1 MRTKTSLK
9 IMTGSAPLV
18 PLVSLFFILL
28 VFFMISNSLVFWP
41 GTKVE
46 TSLRLPK
53 ARISSLSEADKLVV
67 TITRSGQLFF
77 NDRHIA
83 WPDLERELARLVH
96 DSRTAAA
103 DRAGLAGGAAAE
115 GIRQPMLVLR
125 AEENISYSQ
134 FFDIMT
140 LGRSIGLDVWLVS
153 DSSETSAPG
162 PGPVLGDDLD

>member
-77 NDRHIA
+77 
-83 WPDLERELARLVH
+83 EARFFFAGAGGSV
-96 DSRTAAA
+96 SS
-103 DRAGLAGGAAAE
+103 RAGAFGAAA
-115 GIRQPMLVLR
+115 
-125 AEENISYSQ
+125 
-134 FFDIMT
+134 FFAGVT
-140 LGRSIGLDVWLVS
+140 PGRGAS
-153 DSSETSAPG
+153 
-162 PGPVLGDDLD
+162 